1 MEGLGRILRPWWNHE
16 QRVEEGIMRD
26 VIVITMPE
34 MFPGETEVVNTL
46 FANGMQR
53 LHLRKPGAS
62 EQEMAEWIGRIDLPF
77 RQKIIVHDHHRLLRT
92 MGLGGIHL
100 NARNPEA
107 PAWFSAERQKRRS
120 VTLSRSCHSLE
131 EIAQW
136 KDVCDYLFLSPI
148 FDSISKGGYTSAFTR
163 ETLLQAYH
171 DGLFSKPVYALG
183 GVSADNIRSIY
194 DYGFAGAAVI
204 GSLWQVHPFTTDTL
218 VGRLKELQGT

>member
-1 MEGLGRILRPWWNHE
+1 
-16 QRVEEGIMRD
+16 MRD

-34 MFPGETEVVNTL
+34 MFPGEAEVVNTL
-46 FANGMQR
+46 FTNGMQR

-62 EQEMAEWIGRIDLPF
+62 EEEMAEWIGRIDLPF
-77 RQKIIVHDHHRLLRT
+77 RQRIIVHDHHRLLRT

-107 PAWFSAERQKRRS
+107 PAWFSAERQKRGS

-204 GSLWQVHPFTTDTL
+204 GSLWQVHPFTTDNL
-218 VGRLKELQGT
+218 VSRLKELQGT

>member
-1 MEGLGRILRPWWNHE
+1 M
-16 QRVEEGIMRD
+16 MRD
-26 VIVITMPE
+26 VIVITKPE
-34 MFPGETEVVNTL
+34 MFPGEAEVVNTL

-77 RQKIIVHDHHRLLRT
+77 RQRIIVHDHHRLLRT

-136 KDVCDYLFLSPI
+136 KGVCDYLFLSPI

-194 DYGFAGAAVI
+194 EYGFAGAAVI

-218 VGRLKELQGT
+218 IGRLKELQGT

>member
-1 MEGLGRILRPWWNHE
+1 M
-16 QRVEEGIMRD
+16 MRD

-34 MFPGETEVVNTL
+34 MFPGEADMVNTL

-62 EQEMAEWIGRIDLPF
+62 EEEMAEWIGRIDLPF
-77 RQKIIVHDHHRLLRT
+77 RQRIIVHDHHRLLRT

-136 KDVCDYLFLSPI
+136 KGVCDYLFLSPI

-204 GSLWQVHPFTTDTL
+204 GSLWQVYPFTTATL

>member
-1 MEGLGRILRPWWNHE
+1 M
-16 QRVEEGIMRD
+16 MRD
-26 VIVITMPE
+26 VIVITIPE
-34 MFPGETEVVNTL
+34 MFPGEADMVNTL
-46 FANGMQR
+46 FANGIQR

>member
-1 MEGLGRILRPWWNHE
+1 M
-16 QRVEEGIMRD
+16 MRD
-26 VIVITMPE
+26 VIVITKPE
-34 MFPGETEVVNTL
+34 MFPGEADMVNTL

-77 RQKIIVHDHHRLLRT
+77 RQRIIVHDHHRLLRT

-107 PAWFSAERQKRRS
+107 PAWFSVERQKRRS

-136 KDVCDYLFLSPI
+136 KGVCDYLFLSPI

-204 GSLWQVHPFTTDTL
+204 GSLWQVHPFTTDNL

>member
-1 MEGLGRILRPWWNHE
+1 M
-16 QRVEEGIMRD
+16 MRD
-26 VIVITMPE
+26 VIVITKPE
-34 MFPGETEVVNTL
+34 MFPGEADMVNTL

-62 EQEMAEWIGRIDLPF
+62 EEEMAEWIGRIDLPF
-77 RQKIIVHDHHRLLRT
+77 RQKIIVHDHHRLLKT

-136 KDVCDYLFLSPI
+136 KGVCDYLFLSPI

>member
-1 MEGLGRILRPWWNHE
+1 M
-16 QRVEEGIMRD
+16 MRD

-34 MFPGETEVVNTL
+34 MFPGEEELVNTL

-77 RQKIIVHDHHRLLRT
+77 RQRIIVHDHHRLLRT

-107 PAWFSAERQKRRS
+107 PAWFSTERQKCGG

-136 KDVCDYLFLSPI
+136 KGVCDYLFLSPI

-204 GSLWQVHPFTTDTL
+204 GSLWQVYPFTTATL

>member
-1 MEGLGRILRPWWNHE
+1 M
-16 QRVEEGIMRD
+16 MRD

-53 LHLRKPGAS
+53 LHLRKPRAS
-62 EQEMAEWIGRIDLPF
+62 EEEMAEWIGRIDLPF
-77 RQKIIVHDHHRLLRT
+77 RQRIIVHDHHRLLKT

-107 PAWFSAERQKRRS
+107 PAWFSAERQKRGS
-120 VTLSRSCHSLE
+120 VTLSFSCHSLE

-136 KDVCDYLFLSPI
+136 KGVCDYLFLSPI

-218 VGRLKELQGT
+218 VGRLKELRGT

>member
-1 MEGLGRILRPWWNHE
+1 
-16 QRVEEGIMRD
+16 MRD
-26 VIVITMPE
+26 VIVITKPE
-34 MFPGETEVVNTL
+34 MFPGEAEVVNTL

-77 RQKIIVHDHHRLLRT
+77 RQRIIVHDHHRLLRT

-136 KDVCDYLFLSPI
+136 KGVCDYLFLSPI

-204 GSLWQVHPFTTDTL
+204 GSLWQVHPFTTDNL

>member
-1 MEGLGRILRPWWNHE
+1 M
-16 QRVEEGIMRD
+16 MRD
-26 VIVITMPE
+26 VIVITKPE
-34 MFPGETEVVNTL
+34 MFPGEADMVNTL

-62 EQEMAEWIGRIDLPF
+62 AVEMAEWIGRIDLPF

-136 KDVCDYLFLSPI
+136 KGVCDYLFLSPI

-218 VGRLKELQGT
+218 VGRPKELHRT

>member
-1 MEGLGRILRPWWNHE
+1 M
-16 QRVEEGIMRD
+16 MRD
-26 VIVITMPE
+26 VIVITKPE
-34 MFPGETEVVNTL
+34 MFPGEADMVNTL

-77 RQKIIVHDHHRLLRT
+77 RQKIIVHDHHRLLKT

-100 NARNPEA
+100 NARNPDA
-107 PAWFSAERQKRRS
+107 PAWFSAERQKRGS

-136 KDVCDYLFLSPI
+136 KGVCDYLFLSPI
-148 FDSISKGGYTSAFTR
+148 FNSISKGGYTSAFTR

>member
-1 MEGLGRILRPWWNHE
+1 M
-16 QRVEEGIMRD
+16 MRD
-26 VIVITMPE
+26 VIVITKPE
-34 MFPGETEVVNTL
+34 MFPGEAEVVNTL

-62 EQEMAEWIGRIDLPF
+62 EEEMAEWIGRIDLPF

-136 KDVCDYLFLSPI
+136 KGVCDYLFLSPI

-204 GSLWQVHPFTTDTL
+204 GSLWQVHPFTTDNL

>member
-1 MEGLGRILRPWWNHE
+1 M
-16 QRVEEGIMRD
+16 MRD
-26 VIVITMPE
+26 VIVITKPE
-34 MFPGETEVVNTL
+34 MFPGEAEVVNTL

-62 EQEMAEWIGRIDLPF
+62 EEEMAEWIGRIDLPF
-77 RQKIIVHDHHRLLRT
+77 RQRIIVHDHHRLLRT

-136 KDVCDYLFLSPI
+136 KGVCDYLFLSPI

>member
-1 MEGLGRILRPWWNHE
+1 M
-16 QRVEEGIMRD
+16 MRD
-26 VIVITMPE
+26 VIVITKPE
-34 MFPGETEVVNTL
+34 MFPGEADMVNTL

-77 RQKIIVHDHHRLLRT
+77 RQRIIVHDHHRLLRT

-107 PAWFSAERQKRRS
+107 PAWFSAERQKRGS

-136 KDVCDYLFLSPI
+136 KGVCDYLFLSPI

>member
-1 MEGLGRILRPWWNHE
+1 M
-16 QRVEEGIMRD
+16 MRD
-26 VIVITMPE
+26 VIVITKPE
-34 MFPGETEVVNTL
+34 MFPGEADMVNTL

-77 RQKIIVHDHHRLLRT
+77 RQKIIVHDHHRLLKT

-107 PAWFSAERQKRRS
+107 PAWFSAERQKRGS

-136 KDVCDYLFLSPI
+136 KGVCDYLFLSPI

>member
-1 MEGLGRILRPWWNHE
+1 
-16 QRVEEGIMRD
+16 MRD
-26 VIVITMPE
+26 VIVITKPE
-34 MFPGETEVVNTL
+34 MFPGEAEVVNTL

-77 RQKIIVHDHHRLLRT
+77 RQRIIVHDHHRLLRT

-107 PAWFSAERQKRRS
+107 PAWFFAERQKRGS

-183 GVSADNIRSIY
+183 GVSAYNIRSIY

>member
-1 MEGLGRILRPWWNHE
+1 
-16 QRVEEGIMRD
+16 MRD

-34 MFPGETEVVNTL
+34 MFPGEAEVVNTL

-62 EQEMAEWIGRIDLPF
+62 EEEMAEWIGRIDLPF

-136 KDVCDYLFLSPI
+136 KGVCDYLFLSPI

>member
-1 MEGLGRILRPWWNHE
+1 M
-16 QRVEEGIMRD
+16 MRD
-26 VIVITMPE
+26 VIVITKPE
-34 MFPGETEVVNTL
+34 MFPGEEELVNTL

-62 EQEMAEWIGRIDLPF
+62 EEEMAEWIGRIDLPF
-77 RQKIIVHDHHRLLRT
+77 RQKIIVHDHHRLLKT

-136 KDVCDYLFLSPI
+136 KGVCDYLFLSPI

-163 ETLLQAYH
+163 ATLLQAYH

>member
-1 MEGLGRILRPWWNHE
+1 M
-16 QRVEEGIMRD
+16 MRD
-26 VIVITMPE
+26 VIVITKPE
-34 MFPGETEVVNTL
+34 MFPSETEVVNTL

-77 RQKIIVHDHHRLLRT
+77 RQRIIVHDHHRLLRT

-136 KDVCDYLFLSPI
+136 KGVCDYLFLSPI

>member
-1 MEGLGRILRPWWNHE
+1 M
-16 QRVEEGIMRD
+16 MRD
-26 VIVITMPE
+26 VIVITIPE

-46 FANGMQR
+46 FANGIQR

-77 RQKIIVHDHHRLLRT
+77 RQRIIVHDHHRLLRT

-136 KDVCDYLFLSPI
+136 KGVCDYLFLSPI

-163 ETLLQAYH
+163 GTLLQAYH

>member
-1 MEGLGRILRPWWNHE
+1 M
-16 QRVEEGIMRD
+16 MRD

-34 MFPGETEVVNTL
+34 MFPGEAELVNTL
-46 FANGMQR
+46 FANGMLR

-62 EQEMAEWIGRIDLPF
+62 EEEMAEWIGRIDLPF
-77 RQKIIVHDHHRLLRT
+77 RQRIIVHDHHRLLKT

-136 KDVCDYLFLSPI
+136 KGVCDYLFLSPI

>member
-1 MEGLGRILRPWWNHE
+1 
-16 QRVEEGIMRD
+16 MRD
-26 VIVITMPE
+26 VIVITKPE
-34 MFPGETEVVNTL
+34 MFPGEAEVVNTL

-77 RQKIIVHDHHRLLRT
+77 RQRIIVHDHHRLLRT

-107 PAWFSAERQKRRS
+107 PAWFSAERQKRGS

-136 KDVCDYLFLSPI
+136 KGVCDYLFLSPI

-204 GSLWQVHPFTTDTL
+204 GSLWQVHPFTTDNL

>member
-1 MEGLGRILRPWWNHE
+1 M
-16 QRVEEGIMRD
+16 MRD
-26 VIVITMPE
+26 VIVITKPE
-34 MFPGETEVVNTL
+34 MFPGEADMVNTL

-62 EQEMAEWIGRIDLPF
+62 EEEMAEWIGRIDLPF
-77 RQKIIVHDHHRLLRT
+77 RQRIIVHDHHRLLRT

-136 KDVCDYLFLSPI
+136 KGVCDYLFLSPI

-204 GSLWQVHPFTTDTL
+204 GSLWQVHPFTTDNL
-218 VGRLKELQGT
+218 VARLNELQGT

>member
-1 MEGLGRILRPWWNHE
+1 M
-16 QRVEEGIMRD
+16 MRD
-26 VIVITMPE
+26 VIVITKPE

-77 RQKIIVHDHHRLLRT
+77 RQRIIVHDHHRLLRT

-107 PAWFSAERQKRRS
+107 PAWFSEERQKRGS

-136 KDVCDYLFLSPI
+136 KGVCDYLFLSPI

-163 ETLLQAYH
+163 GTLLQAYH

>member
-1 MEGLGRILRPWWNHE
+1 M
-16 QRVEEGIMRD
+16 MRD
-26 VIVITMPE
+26 VIVITKPE
-34 MFPGETEVVNTL
+34 MFPGEADMVNTL

-107 PAWFSAERQKRRS
+107 PAWFSAERQKRGS

-136 KDVCDYLFLSPI
+136 KGVCDYLFLSPI

>member
-1 MEGLGRILRPWWNHE
+1 M
-16 QRVEEGIMRD
+16 MRD

-34 MFPGETEVVNTL
+34 MFPGEADMVNTL
-46 FANGMQR
+46 FANGIQR

-136 KDVCDYLFLSPI
+136 KGVCDYLFLSPI

>member
-1 MEGLGRILRPWWNHE
+1 M
-16 QRVEEGIMRD
+16 MRD
-26 VIVITMPE
+26 VIVITKPE
-34 MFPGETEVVNTL
+34 MFPGEADMVNTL

-77 RQKIIVHDHHRLLRT
+77 RQRIIVHDHHRLLRT

-136 KDVCDYLFLSPI
+136 KGVCDYLFLSPI

-204 GSLWQVHPFTTDTL
+204 GSLWQVHPFTTDNL

>member
-1 MEGLGRILRPWWNHE
+1 M
-16 QRVEEGIMRD
+16 MRD

-34 MFPGETEVVNTL
+34 MFPGEADMVNTL

-77 RQKIIVHDHHRLLRT
+77 RQRIIVHDHHRLLRT

-136 KDVCDYLFLSPI
+136 KGVCDYLFLSPI

>member
-1 MEGLGRILRPWWNHE
+1 M
-16 QRVEEGIMRD
+16 MRD
-26 VIVITMPE
+26 VIVITKPE
-34 MFPGETEVVNTL
+34 MFPGEADVVNTL

-77 RQKIIVHDHHRLLRT
+77 RQKIIVHDHHRLLKT

-107 PAWFSAERQKRRS
+107 PAWFSAERQKRGS

-136 KDVCDYLFLSPI
+136 KGVCDYLFLSPI

>member
-1 MEGLGRILRPWWNHE
+1 
-16 QRVEEGIMRD
+16 MRD
-26 VIVITMPE
+26 VIVITKPE
-34 MFPGETEVVNTL
+34 MFPGEADIVNTL

-62 EQEMAEWIGRIDLPF
+62 EEEMAEWIGRIDLPF
-77 RQKIIVHDHHRLLRT
+77 RQRIIVHDHHRLLRT

-136 KDVCDYLFLSPI
+136 KGVCDYLFLSPI

-204 GSLWQVHPFTTDTL
+204 GSLWQVHPFTTDNL

>member
-1 MEGLGRILRPWWNHE
+1 M
-16 QRVEEGIMRD
+16 MRD

-34 MFPGETEVVNTL
+34 MFPGEADMVNTL
-46 FANGMQR
+46 FANGIQR

-77 RQKIIVHDHHRLLRT
+77 RQRIIVHDHHRLLRT

-107 PAWFSAERQKRRS
+107 PAWFSAERQKRGS

-136 KDVCDYLFLSPI
+136 KGVCDYLFLSPI

-183 GVSADNIRSIY
+183 GVSAYNIRSIY

>member
-1 MEGLGRILRPWWNHE
+1 M
-16 QRVEEGIMRD
+16 MRD
-26 VIVITMPE
+26 VIVITKPE
-34 MFPGETEVVNTL
+34 MFPGEADMVNTL

-62 EQEMAEWIGRIDLPF
+62 EEEMAEWIGRIDLPF
-77 RQKIIVHDHHRLLRT
+77 RQRIIVHDHHRLLRT

-136 KDVCDYLFLSPI
+136 KGVCDYLFLSPI

-218 VGRLKELQGT
+218 VARLKELRGT

>member
-1 MEGLGRILRPWWNHE
+1 M
-16 QRVEEGIMRD
+16 MRD

-77 RQKIIVHDHHRLLRT
+77 RQRIIVHDHHRLLRT

-107 PAWFSAERQKRRS
+107 PAWFSAERKKRGS

-136 KDVCDYLFLSPI
+136 KGICDYLFLSPI

-171 DGLFSKPVYALG
+171 DGLFCKPVYALG
-183 GVSADNIRSIY
+183 GVSAYNIRSIY

>member
-1 MEGLGRILRPWWNHE
+1 M
-16 QRVEEGIMRD
+16 MRD
-26 VIVITMPE
+26 VIVITMLE
-34 MFPGETEVVNTL
+34 MFPGEEELVNTL

-62 EQEMAEWIGRIDLPF
+62 EQEMTEWIGRIDLPF
-77 RQKIIVHDHHRLLRT
+77 RQRIIVHDHHRLLRT

-136 KDVCDYLFLSPI
+136 KGVCDYLFLSPI

>member
-1 MEGLGRILRPWWNHE
+1 M
-16 QRVEEGIMRD
+16 MRD
-26 VIVITMPE
+26 VIVITKPE
-34 MFPGETEVVNTL
+34 MFPGEADMVNTL
-46 FANGMQR
+46 FANGIQR

-77 RQKIIVHDHHRLLRT
+77 RQRIIVHDHHRLLRT

-107 PAWFSAERQKRRS
+107 PAWFSAERQKRGS

-136 KDVCDYLFLSPI
+136 KGVCDYLFLSPI